1 MVVKKKAKKASK
13 KKAVKSKEVV
23 TKKAAAVIK
32 ASENFLPEELVGVVD
47 TSLMGAQID
56 KDDIVISKAWL
67 LQGTSTCV
75 SDDNHEAIA
84 GEYRNSRTLELIAGK
99 GESFAGIVI
108 DNYKSWQCFEEVK
121 DAKGNLT
128 MEYKETLNYYDH
140 PNLKFDSVNPDTGMN
155 IHRDL
160 VLGYY
165 ILDMNEVMKGN
176 AFPLILDFKRTSR
189 NSGKDLA
196 TSIAQLA
203 SKNIPSYC
211 KVYSFG
217 TEQKQKE
224 TGKGKVVNYYVKTV
238 SEGRWINK
246 EELGVITLWAKEL
259 QKKKAEG
266 RVHVDDTD
274 VTGDKNDNVVEAEVV
289 GNSRY

>member
-1 MVVKKKAKKASK
+1 MAVKKKAKKTTK
-13 KKAVKSKEVV
+13 KKATKSKEVA
-23 TKKAAAVIK
+23 TKTDAAIAN
-32 ASENFLPEELVGVVD
+32 AADSFLPEELVGVVD

-75 SDDNHEAIA
+75 SDDNHEAVA
-84 GEYRNSRTLELIAGK
+84 GEYRNSRTLELIAEK
-99 GESFAGIVI
+99 GGSFEAIVI
-108 DNYKSWQCFEEVK
+108 DNYKTWQCFEEVEGK
-121 DAKGNLT
+121 
-128 MEYKETLNYYDH
+128 MEYVETLNYFDH
-140 PNLKFDSVNPDTGMN
+140 PNLKFDAVNLDNGRK

-165 ILDMNEVMKGN
+165 ILGMDEVMQGN

-189 NSGKDLA
+189 GAGKDLA

-203 SKNIPSYC
+203 SKSIPSYC

-217 TEQKQKE
+217 TEQRQKE
-224 TGKGKVVNYYVKTV
+224 QGKGKVINYYVKTV
-238 SEGRWINK
+238 SEGRWITK
-246 EELGVITLWAKEL
+246 EELGVITTWAKEL